1 MDYTIIFVIILIF
14 TLVIVNERFNKKKK
28 TDKEEETSKS
38 LYHYKAKDY
47 SMSRAEHEFFDILIA
62 SIGNLYF
69 VFPQVHL
76 ATILDHKIVGQNW
89 KGAFRHK
96 YDF

>member
-14 TLVIVNERFNKKKK
+14 TFGIVNERFNNKKKIS
-28 TDKEEETSKS
+28 KEEETTKS
-38 LYHYKAKDY
+38 LYHYKTKDY
-47 SMSRAEHEFFDILIA
+47 LMSRAEHEFFDILVA
-62 SIGNLYF
+62 FIGNLYF

-89 KGAFRHK
+89 KGVFRHK